1 MSVHQKLTIPHAC
14 NAHLHIIDPA
24 FPNDGKAAAQIA
36 TSFCSFSRSWRAMS
50 LVNNSDEIP
59 ITIPRT
65 MMTTR
70 LRKESIL
77 CSALFFI
84 VLREPDVPCVLRI
97 VPESYLRGVSC
108 EVTICR

>member
-1 MSVHQKLTIPHAC
+1 MNGMLLRVVM
-14 NAHLHIIDPA
+14 IDSNRG
-24 FPNDGKAAAQIA
+24 FPGSAPSSRKAAAQIA